1 MNVNA
6 LFPSKFVAASDLLAQ
21 DCTVTIA
28 AIKKEPV
35 GQDEEE
41 RPVLY
46 FAGYTKGMVL
56 NRTNA
61 KRISTFYG
69 QEVEGWIGKPITLY
83 PSETEFAG
91 ETVPCIRVRQT
102 PPAVAAVPVAAVQQ
116 PIPQPTPQPAL
127 ASSNGGRW

>member
-1 MNVNA
+1 MNVNS
-6 LFPSKFVAASDLLAQ
+6 LFPSKFVAASDLLNQ

-28 AIKKEPV
+28 GIKKEAV

-46 FAGYTKGMVL
+46 FAGYVKGMVL

-61 KRISTFYG
+61 KRISAFYG
-69 QEVEGWIGKPITLY
+69 QEVEAWIGKPITLY

-91 ETVPCIRVRQT
+91 ETVPCIRVRQQPPAT
-102 PPAVAAVPVAAVQQ
+102 AAVPAVAVQQTVQQ
-116 PIPQPTPQPAL
+116 PVQQPAM
-127 ASSNGGRW
+127 AGGNGARW